1 MLSDEE
7 AIDNV
12 NPFVMHDFSLP
23 GGVRQTGSFED
34 FSEMR
39 SEPGIGEPTRSVY
52 CDYGLCAESTSA
64 CSYLDHYTHAVTLIW
79 GIRGTIEVSL
89 TEFVSVSRTI
99 QRFLSLGRSLSHS
112 SFFRLYITQDV
123 KKVLKPRCIKGL
135 LYEVR

>member
-64 CSYLDHYTHAVTLIW
+64 CSLSRPLHPRRNIDMGYTRNDRTFVQRAVIGVANNPTFSII
-79 GIRGTIEVSL
+79 GAFIIA
-89 TEFVSVSRTI
+89 
-99 QRFLSLGRSLSHS
+99 
-112 SFFRLYITQDV
+112 FFIFSIIYYAR
-123 KKVLKPRCIKGL
+123 R
-135 LYEVR
+135 

>member
-52 CDYGLCAESTSA
+52 CDYGLCTESTSA
-64 CSYLDHYTHAVTLIW
+64 CSLSRPLHPRRNIDMGYT
-79 GIRGTIEVSL
+79 RND
-89 TEFVSVSRTI
+89 
-99 QRFLSLGRSLSHS
+99 RSIVDRVRVGVANNPTFSIIGAFIIA
-112 SFFRLYITQDV
+112 FFIFSIIYYAR
-123 KKVLKPRCIKGL
+123 R
-135 LYEVR
+135 